1 MNEKEIEQIN
11 NVVSAIHNIARKTP
25 KLLDMVLTDEILKY
39 CIIDLDEKMK
49 VFLDY
54 CLNNAA
60 NMKDNSIDQQRRN
73 FNATLL
79 SLNKKELEEYYKMY
93 VEYENIRQKRNI
105 NIDWTVGIDTV
116 SNVLGINPPNKTN
129 IKHKK

>member
-11 NVVSAIHNIARKTP
+11 NVVSTIHNIARKTP
-25 KLLDMVLTDEILKY
+25 QLLDMVLTDEILKY
-39 CIIDLDEKMK
+39 SIIDLDEKMK

-116 SNVLGINPPNKTN
+116 SNVLGINPQDKTN

>member
-1 MNEKEIEQIN
+1 MNEIEVEQIN
-11 NVVSAIHNIARKTP
+11 NVVSTIHNIARKTP
-25 KLLDMVLTDEILKY
+25 QLLDMILTDEILKH

-105 NIDWTVGIDTV
+105 NIDWTVDIDTV
-116 SNVLGINPPNKTN
+116 SNVLGIEQQDKTN

>member
-1 MNEKEIEQIN
+1 
-11 NVVSAIHNIARKTP
+11 
-25 KLLDMVLTDEILKY
+25 
-39 CIIDLDEKMK
+39 MK

-93 VEYENIRQKRNI
+93 IEYEKIRQKRNI
-105 NIDWTVGIDTV
+105 NINWTVDIDAV
-116 SNVLGINPPNKTN
+116 NNVLGINPPNKTN

>member
-1 MNEKEIEQIN
+1 MNEIEIEQIN
-11 NVVSAIHNIARKTP
+11 NVVGTIHNIARKAP
-25 KLLDMVLTDEILKY
+25 QLLSMVLTDEILKY

-60 NMKDNSIDQQRRN
+60 NMKDNSIEQQRRN

-79 SLNKKELEEYYKMY
+79 SLNKKELEEYFKMY
-93 VEYENIRQKRNI
+93 IEYEKIRQKRNI
-105 NIDWTVGIDTV
+105 DINWTVDIISVD
-116 SNVLGINPPNKTN
+116 NVLGIKEPKPTNTN
-129 IKHKK
+129 IKR